1 MRKYDIIYVDP
12 PWEYKQ
18 PGSKKNSRGMAKQK
32 YNTISRSGINNCLP
46 SAMGMG
52 GGHTPMVESNLTIRK
67 LRPKECFR
75 LQGFLNDEV
84 NLEGL
89 SNTQQYKLVGNGQ
102 SVNVVEKIFKNM
114 FKESTQ

>member
-52 GGHTPMVESNLTIRK
+52 GGHTPMVESKSLEAEIWLTSPRIS
-67 LRPKECFR
+67 LTTPGAE
-75 LQGFLNDEV
+75 
-84 NLEGL
+84 
-89 SNTQQYKLVGNGQ
+89 YP
-102 SVNVVEKIFKNM
+102 
-114 FKESTQ
+114 